1 MTYPMRTEA
10 LGIIESDSVG
20 VHWGSVKVVRGL
32 PVWYLRVHVN
42 RKP

>member
-20 VHWGSVKVVRGL
+20 VHLGTVKVGRDL
-32 PVWYLRVHVN
+32 PVWYPRVLFN